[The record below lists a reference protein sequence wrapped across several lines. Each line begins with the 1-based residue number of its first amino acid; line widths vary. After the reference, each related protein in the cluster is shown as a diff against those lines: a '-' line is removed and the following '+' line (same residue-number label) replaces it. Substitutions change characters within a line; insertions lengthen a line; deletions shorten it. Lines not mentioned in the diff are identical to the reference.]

1 MRNVLTII
9 QKEFSRF
16 FRDKRLVLGTLLLP
30 GLLIFVLYSF
40 MGNAFAT
47 PSNEP
52 SKIRVVNPSQAFAA
66 YIGMLESASED
77 FPFEFTDSETNDVT
91 AEKEALAKGEVHAVL
106 VFPENF
112 DAVLG
117 AENTEAP
124 NVEVFYNS
132 AATKSSSAF
141 SGLTSLLDGWEDMMS
156 NLFDVNRGGSYDIA
170 TKQEAEASLVR
181 HDAAVHHHD
190 DAVQRM
196 YGNRARVHRGRKGAR
211 HHRDAFGHADQEERT
226 RRRQS
231 PVAERFVVAEC
242 HQFVYR
248 NFFIH
253 TETDRGLHRLDARR
267 LLFRSVRQP
276 VSRHAVGGA
285 HIVSLIAIISSFSK
299 SVKEATTLAV
309 PLMLVVMLVSVTSMF
324 FTVDSSS
331 HALFLI
337 PIYNCVQMMSEI
349 FAFDFSGINLAVTL
363 ASNLAYVAAL
373 VFVLAKMFKS
383 EKIMFNH

>member
-52 SKIRVVNPSQAFAA
+52 SRIRVVNPSQAFAA

-170 TKQEAEASLVR
+170 TKQEAEASLYAMMLPFIIMTMLYSGCMGIAPESIAGEKERGTIATLLVTPIKR
-181 HDAAVHHHD
+181 SELVVGKVLSLSALSSLSAISSFIGTFLSIPKLIGGSIGSTLGAYSFGQYVSPFLIMLSAVL
-190 DAVQRM
+190 
-196 YGNRARVHRGRKGAR
+196 
-211 HHRDAFGHADQEERT
+211 
-226 RRRQS
+226 
-231 PVAERFVVAEC
+231 
-242 HQFVYR
+242 
-248 NFFIH
+248 I
-253 TETDRGLHRLDARR
+253 
-267 LLFRSVRQP
+267 
-276 VSRHAVGGA
+276 
-285 HIVSLIAIISSFSK
+285 IVSLIAIISSFSK

-349 FAFDFSGINLAVTL
+349 FAFDFSGVNLAVTL
-363 ASNLAYVAAL
+363 VSNLAYVAVL

-383 EKIMFNH
+383 EKVMFNH

>member
-117 AENTEAP
+117 AEHTEAP

-170 TKQEAEASLVR
+170 TKQEAEASLY
-181 HDAAVHHHD
+181 AMMLPFIIMTMLYSGCMGIAPESI
-190 DAVQRM
+190 A
-196 YGNRARVHRGRKGAR
+196 GEKERGTIATLLVTPIKRS
-211 HHRDAFGHADQEERT
+211 EL
-226 RRRQS
+226 
-231 PVAERFVVAEC
+231 VVGK
-242 HQFVYR
+242 V
-248 NFFIH
+248 
-253 TETDRGLHRLDARR
+253 L
-267 LLFRSVRQP
+267 
-276 VSRHAVGGA
+276 
-285 HIVSLIAIISSFSK
+285 SLSALSSLSAISSFIGTFLSIPK
-299 SVKEATTLAV
+299 LIGAPSARRSAPTL
-309 PLMLVVMLVSVTSMF
+309 SGSTSACF
-324 FTVDSSS
+324 SSCCRRCS
-331 HALFLI
+331 SL
-337 PIYNCVQMMSEI
+337 CR
-349 FAFDFSGINLAVTL
+349 
-363 ASNLAYVAAL
+363 
-373 VFVLAKMFKS
+373 
-383 EKIMFNH
+383 

>member
-170 TKQEAEASLVR
+170 TKQEAEASLYAMMLPFIIMTMLYSGCMGIAPESIAGEKERGTIATLLVTPIKR
-181 HDAAVHHHD
+181 SELVVGKVLSLSALSSLSAISSFIGTFLSIPKLIGGSIGSRLGAYSFGQYVSLFLVMLSAVL
-190 DAVQRM
+190 
-196 YGNRARVHRGRKGAR
+196 
-211 HHRDAFGHADQEERT
+211 
-226 RRRQS
+226 
-231 PVAERFVVAEC
+231 
-242 HQFVYR
+242 
-248 NFFIH
+248 I
-253 TETDRGLHRLDARR
+253 
-267 LLFRSVRQP
+267 
-276 VSRHAVGGA
+276 
-285 HIVSLIAIISSFSK
+285 IVSLIAIISSFSK